1 MLEKVSK
8 KACMEENEEGI
19 DEENTFA
26 V

>member
-1 MLEKVSK
+1 MLEEVSK